1 MTAHYRNVIFPYAHL
16 KHALLLTLL
25 IIITYLTYIK
35 DCNVILLYIG
45 EYQFLKVGQLKIVP
59 NHVS

>member
-16 KHALLLTLL
+16 KHALL